1 MPQSR
6 GHPPN
11 ALAGARRS
19 LLVAGARVSAAARVH
34 PEPVHRFAPGTGSGV
49 SEALRPELERV
60 LAWAGDDLVA
70 LVLAGS
76 HASGEAVW
84 AEVEGRRG
92 SLSDLDLYAL
102 LRDDDACARARARA
116 RAERAGAVADSALM
130 GPPMEPPMEPLMGPL
145 EVAWLTPDGLARMP
159 ARPGTLELAR
169 TARVL
174 AGDPAVL
181 GRLPRWDASAV
192 SAEERLLLL
201 ENRAFELLWAWLTP
215 PEPWPALRARHA
227 VLKTA
232 LEVAGARLLANGQWP
247 AGVVARVE
255 AARSLAAPS
264 GLPSWLEGG
273 WEGLEPVWAE
283 ALEWRAADARVQATV
298 PLAGAWHATVRG
310 WAAVWW
316 GEAAPGR
323 EPNAA
328 FDRAARAAR
337 RGSFARRIRRSL
349 AFRANAGGT
358 PGVAA
363 RLRLA
368 ARGAPTLRIHGSA
381 VTLLL
386 AAASAPSA
394 PRLSG
399 EALHALAAL
408 GVTRATT
415 FTEAA
420 RDLVEAWDR
429 ALHDGLR
436 TGGAR

>member
-11 ALAGARRS
+11 ALAGARRP
-19 LLVAGARVSAAARVH
+19 LLVAGLRVSAAARVH

-49 SEALRPELERV
+49 PAALRPEVERV
-60 LAWAGDDLVA
+60 LSWAGGDLIA

-84 AEVEGRRG
+84 AEISGCRG
-92 SLSDLDLYAL
+92 SLSDLDLYAV

-116 RAERAGAVADSALM
+116 LAGRAGAVPGSALI
-130 GPPMEPPMEPLMGPL
+130 GPL
-145 EVAWLTPDGLARMP
+145 EVAWLTPAGLARMP

-174 AGDPAVL
+174 AGDPEVL
-181 GRLPRWDASAV
+181 ARLPRWDASSV

-201 ENRAFELLWAWLTP
+201 ENRAFELLWAWLAP
-215 PEPWPALRARHA
+215 LEPWSALRARHA

-232 LEVAGARLLANGQWP
+232 LEVAGARLLASGQWP
-247 AGVVARVE
+247 AGAVARVE
-255 AARSLAAPS
+255 AARALAAPS
-264 GLPSWLEGG
+264 GLPNWLEGG
-273 WEGLEPVWAE
+273 WEELGPVWDE
-283 ALEWRAADARVQATV
+283 ALAWRAADARVQATGS
-298 PLAGAWHATVRG
+298 LADAWHAAVRG

-316 GEAAPGR
+316 AEAAVGR

-328 FDRAARAAR
+328 FDRAAHAAR
-337 RGSFARRIRRSL
+337 RGSFARRVRRSL
-349 AFRANAGGT
+349 AFRANAGSM
-358 PGVAA
+358 PGVAE

-368 ARGAPTLRIHGSA
+368 PRGTPALRIHGSA

-408 GVTRATT
+408 GVTRAKT
-415 FTEAA
+415 FADAA
-420 RDLVEAWDR
+420 LDLVEAWDR
-429 ALHDGLR
+429 ALHEGLR
-436 TGGAR
+436 TGSAR